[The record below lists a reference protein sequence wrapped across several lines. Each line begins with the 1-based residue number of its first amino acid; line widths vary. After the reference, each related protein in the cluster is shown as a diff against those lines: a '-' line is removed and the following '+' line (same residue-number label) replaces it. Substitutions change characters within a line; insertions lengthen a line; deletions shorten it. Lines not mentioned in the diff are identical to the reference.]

1 MPIKSDREY
10 RNMMEIRIA
19 EEVENSNPEEEK
31 ENRKIVEGY
40 ATVFD
45 SPYVLFTDGDVVFSE
60 QIAKTAFDGCN
71 MDDVIMQYN
80 HEGRVF
86 ARNKNETLSVIPD
99 DHGLFVRADLG
110 GTEIGRGLYEEIAG
124 GYTDK
129 MSFGFTVTDDDYSES
144 IDDFGTYHVLRTV
157 KSIGR
162 LYDVSAVS
170 IPANDA
176 TEISVRSLSDG
187 VIEKVKAE
195 RLKAAELEVAKRR
208 IEIKAKAMMER

>member
-19 EEVENSNPEEEK
+19 EEVEDSNPEEEK
-31 ENRKIVEGY
+31 EERKIVEGY

-45 SPYVLFTDGDVVFSE
+45 SPYVLFTKEDVVFSE
-60 QIAKTAFDGCN
+60 QIARTAFDDCN

-86 ARNKNETLSVIPD
+86 ARNKNDTLSVLPD
-99 DHGLFVRADLG
+99 DHGLFIRADLG

-129 MSFGFTVTDDDYSES
+129 MSFGFTVADDDYSES
-144 IDDFGTYHVLRTV
+144 IDDFGTYHILRTV

-187 VIEKVKAE
+187 VIEKVEAE